1 MSTLDE
7 HSMQQLNCIFFFQ
20 KQFVN
25 ISMKTE
31 QLCGSQLFSIKI
43 KNMSNIFDVEM
54 SKTY

>member
-1 MSTLDE
+1 
-7 HSMQQLNCIFFFQ
+7 
-20 KQFVN
+20 
-25 ISMKTE
+25 MKTK